1 MTAELI
7 LVIGG
12 TRSGKSMVAERLAAE
27 PGDTVTYVATGT
39 VTDPEMDHRVAA
51 HRARRPST
59 WTTVETADVAAAI
72 AEASGTVLVDS
83 VGTWVQ
89 ARMDAED
96 LWEDGDLD
104 GIVSEAG
111 SWADGAAGRVVVVA
125 EQVGGGVVATG
136 RGTRRWIDTVGALTQ
151 TLSAVAD
158 RVVLVVAGRM
168 VDLPAAPVDPAVG
181 PEAAEPGPDGV
192 VPPHSDVVAP
202 HSDNAVA
209 GAGVGASAG
218 ERMLAAHGD
227 TMVPAG
233 ALDFAVNVWGDRPPA
248 HIRRAL
254 GDAAVG
260 RYPNLDETRDVVAGH
275 TGLTRDHV
283 VLLAGAAE
291 AFWLVPHAL
300 RPTHAAIV
308 HPTFTAPE
316 AALRACDVRIT
327 RVPRDAA
334 NGWALRPDRV
344 PDDADLVVLG
354 NPNNPTGTLD
364 EPSAIVS
371 LCRPGRIVLVD
382 EAFMDFVTDN
392 RSSLTGRVDMPGLVV
407 VRSVTKLWA
416 VPGVRAGWLVADPS
430 IAERLRAH
438 QQPWPVSTA
447 ALGVISASLS
457 EESWRL
463 DTAAG
468 IARRRT
474 AMVRRLERIPGVT
487 VHDGAANFVLVE
499 VDGGPAVHRAL
510 LARGIAVRPSTFPL
524 LPPRCL
530 RVAVRDAAA
539 TEQLAQTLE
548 EIL

>member
-1 MTAELI
+1 MTGELI
-7 LVIGG
+7 LVVGG
-12 TRSGKSMVAERLAAE
+12 TRSGKSAVAEQLAAE
-27 PGDTVTYVATGT
+27 PGDAVTYVATGT
-39 VTDPEMDHRVAA
+39 VTDPEMDRRVAA
-51 HRARRPST
+51 HRARRPSS
-59 WTTVETADVAAAI
+59 WTTVETADVAGVV
-72 AEASGTVLVDS
+72 AEAVGTVLVDS

-89 ARMDAED
+89 AGMDADD
-96 LWEDGDLD
+96 LWEAGDLD
-104 GIVSEAG
+104 GFAESAVS
-111 SWADGAAGRVVVVA
+111 WRDGASGRLVVVA

-136 RGTRRWIDTVGALTQ
+136 RGTRRWVDTVGAVSQ
-151 TLSAVAD
+151 ALSAVAD

-168 VDLPAAPVDPAVG
+168 VDLPPAPAIESSPRDGVSPPPSVAPLSDNEEGRDAAP
-181 PEAAEPGPDGV
+181 
-192 VPPHSDVVAP
+192 S
-202 HSDNAVA
+202 N
-209 GAGVGASAG
+209 G

-227 TMVPAG
+227 TMVPDG

-260 RYPNLDETRDVVAGH
+260 RYPNLDETRDVVAAH

-300 RPTHAAIV
+300 RPRHAAIV

-334 NGWALRPDRV
+334 NGWTLRPDRV
-344 PDDADLVVLG
+344 PDDADLVVVG

-364 EPSAIVS
+364 EPGRIVE
-371 LCRPGRIVLVD
+371 LCRPGRTVLVD

-416 VPGVRAGWLVADPS
+416 VPGVRAGWLVAAPA

-447 ALGVISASLS
+447 ALGVISASLA

-474 AMVRRLERIPGVT
+474 AMVRRLERIHGVT
-487 VHDGAANFVLVE
+487 VHDGAANFVLIE

-530 RVAVRDAAA
+530 RIAVRDAAA
-539 TEQLAQTLE
+539 TEQLAQALE
-548 EIL
+548 EVL